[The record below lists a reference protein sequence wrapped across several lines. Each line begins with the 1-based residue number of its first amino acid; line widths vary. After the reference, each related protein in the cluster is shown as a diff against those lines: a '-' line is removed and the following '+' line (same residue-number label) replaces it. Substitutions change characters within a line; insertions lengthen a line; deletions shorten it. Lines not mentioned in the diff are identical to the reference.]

1 MVISYIYL
9 TCWCMKSMFYER
21 QQWHA
26 LLLALVVRVAD
37 LGPEAAAAHA
47 VVLGLLPIGGGTRS
61 TGY

>member
-1 MVISYIYL
+1 
-9 TCWCMKSMFYER
+9 MKSMFYER